1 MRLNLNTK
9 ILLGFGIALGVLL
22 LTTGVAY
29 FSNQRLA
36 YYTRQVQH
44 TYQVLQ
50 ATSDL
55 RTNLR
60 DAQGSVRNY
69 LLLNDTTYLPQFD
82 LAEQDMN
89 RQFNILRDLTRDN
102 AQQQQR
108 LDTLRRALDTD
119 TRDLRMWTDRNASAP
134 TARVMIS
141 RNQERLEIIR
151 GMINRIKQSE
161 DSLLAE
167 RDRNQD
173 FYAQT
178 TPIALL
184 ISAVLTL
191 FIVGWLVSRIW
202 QELAA
207 NAALQQEL
215 QEVNEQVAHRI
226 GIIEHLAEQ
235 VVLGDYSVKIK
246 DEERDNLGRLAGSL
260 NRMTRQL
267 SETFG
272 ALENRNKE
280 LDQFAYVASHD
291 LKAPLRGVTTV
302 VKWIE
307 DELSGELS
315 DKMRQYLD
323 MMKGRLSRLEDLIN
337 GLLAYA
343 RIGRTEQKLEPVD
356 VAALLDEVT
365 DMVVPPDFHVRL
377 PDSLPSA
384 LVADRLSLQQVFT
397 NLIGNAVKYHH
408 RGGGTITI
416 GCREQKKFYEFSVA
430 DDGPGIA
437 PEYHQKIFLMF
448 QTLRDRHTAE
458 STGIGLSIVKKII
471 DEQKGSIWVK
481 SAAGEGAAFIFTWPK
496 QALPARSDA
505 PALAS

>member
-22 LTTGVAY
+22 LTTFVAY
-29 FSNQRLA
+29 YSNQRLA
-36 YYTRQVQH
+36 YYTQQVQH

-55 RTNLR
+55 RTNVR

-69 LLLNDTTYLPQFD
+69 LLLNDTTYLPQFEV
-82 LAEQDMN
+82 AEQDLN
-89 RQFNILRDLTRDN
+89 RQYTILRDLTRDN
-102 AQQQQR
+102 PRQQQR
-108 LDTLRRALDTD
+108 LDTLRRALDAD
-119 TRDLRMWTDRNASAP
+119 TRDLRMWTDRSASAP
-134 TARVMIS
+134 TARDMIR
-141 RNQERLEIIR
+141 RNQERLEYIR
-151 GMINRIKQSE
+151 ALIGRIKYSE
-161 DSLLAE
+161 DNLLAE
-167 RDRNQD
+167 RDRNQE

-178 TPIALL
+178 TPIALV
-184 ISAVLTL
+184 ISAILAFL
-191 FIVGWLVSRIW
+191 IVGWLLSRIR

-215 QEVNEQVAHRI
+215 QQVNDEVARRI
-226 GIIEHLAEQ
+226 SIIEHLAEQ

-272 ALENRNKE
+272 ALENRNQE

-291 LKAPLRGVTTV
+291 LKAPLRGVMTV

-315 DKMRQYLD
+315 EKMRQYLD
-323 MMKGRLSRLEDLIN
+323 MMKGRLVRLEDLIN

-356 VAALLDEVT
+356 VAELVDEVT
-365 DMVVPPDFHVRL
+365 DMVVPPDFQVRL
-377 PDSLPSA
+377 PDALPR
-384 LVADRLSLQQVFT
+384 LVTDRLSLQQVFT

-408 RGGGTITI
+408 KGGGTLTVS
-416 GCREQKKFYEFSVA
+416 CRELKKHYEFTVA

-471 DEQKGSIWVK
+471 DEQKGSIRVE
-481 SAAGEGAAFIFTWPK
+481 SAAGQGAAFIFTWPK
-496 QALPARSDA
+496 QALPTSPEPA
-505 PALAS
+505 PAGT